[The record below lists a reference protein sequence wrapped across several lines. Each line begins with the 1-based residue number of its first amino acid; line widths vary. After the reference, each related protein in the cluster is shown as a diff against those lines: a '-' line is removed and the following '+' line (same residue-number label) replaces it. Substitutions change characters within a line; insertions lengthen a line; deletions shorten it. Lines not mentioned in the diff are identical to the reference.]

1 MNKNMNKIALSAIL
15 GLSIVSDGFI
25 DHAQA
30 VEKVAKSNIAKFA
43 QNDES
48 YFLTMQVS
56 GHMSAS
62 VDGKGGIA
70 EFKNDQIKIPKD
82 KVKEYVVVTIE
93 KEKHIIPKSELD
105 SGELL
110 PKSVVTP
117 EEQFYREW
125 LKENHAKIQQLQAKR
140 DSASALA
147 LYAEFNKKLEAK
159 FGKET
164 AEKLN
169 TIKFEDAWFT
179 PAEGVLTYVQSAKDA
194 EAAEV
199 AKKKVTEKK
208 EVKKEAEK
216 VSEKKDNTA
225 GKQRILPKTS
235 AIK

>member
-82 KVKEYVVVTIE
+82 KVKAYVVVTIE
-93 KEKHIIPKSELD
+93 KEKHIIPKSDWIAVNYYQNL
-105 SGELL
+105 
-110 PKSVVTP
+110 
-117 EEQFYREW
+117 
-125 LKENHAKIQQLQAKR
+125 
-140 DSASALA
+140 
-147 LYAEFNKKLEAK
+147 
-159 FGKET
+159 
-164 AEKLN
+164 
-169 TIKFEDAWFT
+169 
-179 PAEGVLTYVQSAKDA
+179 
-194 EAAEV
+194 
-199 AKKKVTEKK
+199 
-208 EVKKEAEK
+208 
-216 VSEKKDNTA
+216 
-225 GKQRILPKTS
+225 
-235 AIK
+235 